1 MTRSGRAEK
10 VLMVAGAP
18 GSGGRAWVVRMTMR
32 GLIWLPALLVL
43 APVLVVVARAFFA
56 PAGDAWDAVVENRL
70 AGHIRQTLVLA
81 VSVTGLAI
89 LMGVPAAWL
98 VSAHRFPGRGL
109 LEWLLVL
116 PLAMPGFV
124 AALVYVDLLQ
134 GLTPFY
140 ISVRKTYGIEA
151 FLKVQELAPWVFAV
165 VVLATTLFPYVFLS
179 CRAVFARQAVSV
191 IESARS
197 LGAGGVRTFLRVAL
211 PMARPA
217 VVAGAALVAMEAV
230 NDYGVVA
237 SFGLTPLTPG
247 IFRAWSEGHPVVA
260 MRLAVLLLAFIL
272 LARWLEKS
280 QRGQRGYTTES
291 GEIPPARKPLGMAG
305 TLVAW
310 MICGLPILLG
320 FGLPVARL
328 ARWAWQSWPAAD
340 WSGHWEA
347 AGHSFGLAVG
357 TTLVIALAAFVL
369 AAGGRALPGRA
380 MAWARACGSLGYA
393 LPGAM
398 VAVGVGVMVSY
409 LARTVPGGESIALSV
424 SVFGLGLAGF
434 ARYLAVGLQ
443 PIEAGIEKIP
453 RSLHEAARALGRGP
467 LRALVAVEWPMARP
481 VVVAGAIL
489 AFVDLFKELPLAL
502 ILRPLDFETLA
513 TRVFRLTDEGRIPQ
527 AALPGLAMV
536 AMSLL
541 CLLPLSRLFRRS
553 SD

>member
-1 MTRSGRAEK
+1 M
-10 VLMVAGAP
+10 
-18 GSGGRAWVVRMTMR
+18 
-32 GLIWLPALLVL
+32 IWLPALVVL
-43 APVLVVVARAFFA
+43 APVLVVVVRAFSA

-70 AGHIRQTLVLA
+70 AGHLRQTFILA
-81 VSVTGLAI
+81 VSVTGLALI
-89 LMGVPAAWL
+89 MGVPAAWL
-98 VSAHRFPGRGL
+98 VSAYRFKGRGL
-109 LEWLLVL
+109 LEWFCVL

-124 AALVYVDLLQ
+124 AALAYVDLLQ

-140 ISVRKTYGIEA
+140 IHVRKTYGIDA

-165 VVLATTLFPYVFLS
+165 LVLATTLFPYVFLS
-179 CRAVFARQAVSV
+179 CRAVFARQASSV

-197 LGAGGVRTFLRVAL
+197 LGAGGARTFFRVAL

-260 MRLAVLLLAFIL
+260 MRLAVLLLVFIV

-280 QRGQRGYTTES
+280 QRGRRGYTTES
-291 GEIPPARKPLGMAG
+291 GEAPPAGKRLGWFG
-305 TLVAW
+305 TMVAW
-310 MICGLPILLG
+310 LVCIWPVVLG
-320 FGLPVARL
+320 FGIPVARL
-328 ARWAWQSWPAAD
+328 TRWAWQSWTTAD

-347 AGHSFGLAVG
+347 AGHSFGMAAG
-357 TTLVIALAAFVL
+357 TTLAIAFAAFLL
-369 AAGGRALPGRA
+369 ASAGRAFPGRG
-380 MAWARACGSLGYA
+380 MDWARRCGSLGYA
-393 LPGAM
+393 LPGAL
-398 VAVGVGVMVSY
+398 VAVGVGAVVSY
-409 LARTVPGGESIALSV
+409 LARTVPGGASIALSV

-443 PIEAGIEKIP
+443 PIEAGMEKIP

-467 LRALVAVEWPMARP
+467 VRSLAAVEWPLARP

-502 ILRPLDFETLA
+502 VLRPLDFETLA

-536 AMSLL
+536 VMSLL
-541 CLLPLSRLFRRS
+541 CLLPLTRLLRRS
-553 SD
+553 SE

>member
-1 MTRSGRAEK
+1 M
-10 VLMVAGAP
+10 AGEINAATEPP
-18 GSGGRAWVVRMTMR
+18 GSGWRALVARSSLR
-32 GLIWLPALLVL
+32 ALIWLPALVVL
-43 APVLVVVARAFFA
+43 APVLVVIVRAMFG
-56 PAGDAWDAVVENRL
+56 PAGEAWDMVVENRL
-70 AGHIRQTLVLA
+70 AGHLRQTLILA

-89 LMGVPAAWL
+89 IMGVPAAWL
-98 VSAHRFPGRGL
+98 VSAYRFSGRGL
-109 LEWLLVL
+109 LEWLLLL

-124 AALVYVDLLQ
+124 AALAYVDLLQ

-140 ISVRKTYGIEA
+140 IHVRKTHGIEA

-165 VVLATTLFPYVFLS
+165 LVLATTLFPYVYLS
-179 CRAVFARQAVSV
+179 CRAVFSRQASSV

-197 LGAGGVRTFLRVAL
+197 LGAGGARTFFRVGL

-260 MRLAVLLLAFIL
+260 MRLAVMLLAFIV

-280 QRGQRGYTTES
+280 QRGRRSYTTES
-291 GEIPPARKPLGMAG
+291 GDAPLSGKRLRWCG
-305 TLVAW
+305 TLTAW
-310 MICGLPILLG
+310 VVCLWPVILG
-320 FGLPVARL
+320 FGVPVARL
-328 ARWAWQSWPAAD
+328 TRWAWQSWSVAE

-347 AGHSFGLAVG
+347 AGHSFGMAAG
-357 TTLVIALAAFVL
+357 TTVAIAFAAFLL
-369 AAGGRALPGRA
+369 AAGGRAFPGRGMA
-380 MAWARACGSLGYA
+380 MARASGSLGYA
-393 LPGAM
+393 LPGAL
-398 VAVGVGVMVSY
+398 VAVGVGAIVSY
-409 LARTVPGGESIALSV
+409 LARTVPGGANLALSV

-443 PIEAGIEKIP
+443 PIEAGMEKIP

-467 LRALVAVEWPMARP
+467 VRALMAVEWPMARP
-481 VVVAGAIL
+481 VILAGAIL

-502 ILRPLDFETLA
+502 VLRPLDFETLA
-513 TRVFRLTDEGRIPQ
+513 TRVFRFTDEGRIPQ

-536 AMSLL
+536 AMSLV
-541 CLLPLSRLFRRS
+541 CLLPLTRLLRRS

>member
-1 MTRSGRAEK
+1 M
-10 VLMVAGAP
+10 AGEVIAVPGLP
-18 GSGGRAWVVRMTMR
+18 GSVRRTILARMGLRA
-32 GLIWLPALLVL
+32 LIWLPALVVL
-43 APVLVVVARAFFA
+43 GPVLVVIVRALFG

-70 AGHIRQTLVLA
+70 AGHLRQTFVLA
-81 VSVTGLAI
+81 ISVTGLAI

-98 VSAHRFPGRGL
+98 VSAYRFPGRGI

-124 AALVYVDLLQ
+124 AALAYVDLLQ

-140 ISVRKTYGIEA
+140 IHVRKTHGIEA
-151 FLKVQELAPWVFAV
+151 FLKVQEFAPWVFAV
-165 VVLATTLFPYVFLS
+165 LVLATTLFPYVFLS
-179 CRAVFARQAVSV
+179 CRAVFARQAASV
-191 IESARS
+191 IESSRS
-197 LGAGGVRTFLRVAL
+197 LGAGGARTFFQVAL

-260 MRLAVLLLAFIL
+260 MRLAVMLLAFIV

-280 QRGQRGYTTES
+280 QRGRRGYTTEP
-291 GEIPPARKPLGMAG
+291 GDAPVARKNLGIFG
-305 TLVAW
+305 TMVAW
-310 MICGLPILLG
+310 VVCTWPVVLG
-320 FGLPVARL
+320 FGVPNAKLT
-328 ARWAWQSWPAAD
+328 RWAWQSWPAAD

-347 AGHSFGLAVG
+347 AGHSFGMAAG
-357 TTLVIALAAFVL
+357 TTVVIALAAFAL
-369 AAGGRALPGRA
+369 AAGGRAFPGRG
-380 MAWARACGSLGYA
+380 MEWARRCGSLGYA
-393 LPGAM
+393 LPGAL
-398 VAVGVGVMVSY
+398 VAVGVGGIVSY
-409 LARTVPGGESIALSV
+409 LARTMPGGASIALSV

-443 PIEAGIEKIP
+443 PVEAGMEKIP

-467 LRALVAVEWPMARP
+467 VRALAAVEWPLARP
-481 VVVAGAIL
+481 VVLAGAIL

-502 ILRPLDFETLA
+502 VLRPLDFETLA

-541 CLLPLSRLFRRS
+541 CLLPLTRLLHRS

>member
-1 MTRSGRAEK
+1 MNARG
-10 VLMVAGAP
+10 MAGEVNAATVPP
-18 GSGGRAWVVRMTMR
+18 GSGWRATFARWFLRA
-32 GLIWLPALLVL
+32 LIWLPALVVL
-43 APVLVVVARAFFA
+43 APVLVVIVRAVLS
-56 PAGDAWDAVVENRL
+56 PDTEAWDAMVENRL
-70 AGHIRQTLVLA
+70 AGHVRQTLVLA
-81 VSVTGLAI
+81 LSVTGLAVI
-89 LMGVPAAWL
+89 MGVPAAWL
-98 VSAHRFPGRGL
+98 VSAYRFAGRGL

-124 AALVYVDLLQ
+124 AALAYVDLLQ

-140 ISVRKTYGIEA
+140 IQVRKSYGIDA
-151 FLKVQELAPWVFAV
+151 FLKVQELAPWLFAV
-165 VVLATTLFPYVFLS
+165 LVLATTLFPYVFLS
-179 CRAVFARQAVSV
+179 CRAVFARQASSV

-197 LGAGGVRTFLRVAL
+197 LGAGGARTFFRVAL

-260 MRLAVLLLAFIL
+260 MRLAVLLLAFIV

-280 QRGQRGYTTES
+280 QRGRRAYTTES
-291 GEIPPARKPLGMAG
+291 GEAPPARKRLGWRG
-305 TLVAW
+305 TVVAW
-310 MICGLPILLG
+310 LVCTWPVLLG
-320 FGLPVARL
+320 FGIPVARL
-328 ARWAWQSWPAAD
+328 TRWAWQSWTTAD
-340 WSGHWEA
+340 WNGHWEA
-347 AGHSFGLAVG
+347 AGHSFGMAAG
-357 TTLVIALAAFVL
+357 TTLIIAIAAFLL
-369 AAGGRALPGRA
+369 AAGGRAFPGTG
-380 MAWARACGSLGYA
+380 MDWARRCGSLGYA
-393 LPGAM
+393 LPGAL
-398 VAVGVGVMVSY
+398 VAVGVGAVVSY
-409 LARTVPGGESIALSV
+409 LARTVPGGASIALSV

-443 PIEAGIEKIP
+443 PIEAGMEKIP

-467 LRALVAVEWPMARP
+467 VRSLVAVEWPLARP

-502 ILRPLDFETLA
+502 VLRPLDFETLA

-536 AMSLL
+536 VMSLL
-541 CLLPLSRLFRRS
+541 CLLPLTRLLRRS